1 MGESEE
7 RRILLGVGGFEKIP
21 REKKGRLKMPHIKI
35 NQPTDGWLGTTV
47 EIDGQKI
54 SNVTS
59 IDYHVEVDKTPTFSI
74 GIYSNSN
81 IDMEAD
87 YIKLDISPVN
97 VESAIKILRSEL
109 SKNNPRCNHLGIDN
123 ELRKGFLAS
132 IKSALE
138 EGFSMPD
145 GVTDDELAEK
155 ILDRLIGED

>member
-1 MGESEE
+1 
-7 RRILLGVGGFEKIP
+7 
-21 REKKGRLKMPHIKI
+21 MPHIKI

-59 IDYHVEVDKTPTFSI
+59 IDYHVEVDKKPTFSL
-74 GIYSNSN
+74 GVYANSN

-97 VESAIKILRSEL
+97 VESAIKILHSEL
-109 SKNNPRCNHLGIDN
+109 SKNNPRCKHYRIRN
-123 ELRKGFLAS
+123 ELREAFAAS
-132 IKSALE
+132 IWSVLNEYQEFVKLE
-138 EGFSMPD
+138 ISKG
-145 GVTDDELAEK
+145 ELAEK